1 MIIKCD
7 SLIEKFFTVKIL
19 FKNFSL
25 YLLTT
30 LILTLLIVP
39 ITSFSNLIWLNS
51 MNMPVGIKI
60 VYEVLI
66 SDLINLGVV
75 LFLILMIPVGISLII
90 SKYTSRFS
98 AISDFARY
106 FVISALTMWLVLIGT
121 VELLYET
128 EVIAGNRTS
137 IGTFLHV
144 IAGGLSGG
152 IFYKLRYKI
161 FE

>member
-1 MIIKCD
+1 MA
-7 SLIEKFFTVKIL
+7 
-19 FKNFSL
+19 
-25 YLLTT
+25 T

-60 VYEVLI
+60 VFKVLL
-66 SDLINLGVV
+66 SDFINLGAI
-75 LFLILMIPVGISLII
+75 LFLILMIPVGLSLII
-90 SKYTSRFS
+90 SRYTSRLP

-106 FVISALTMWLVLIGT
+106 FIISALTMCLVLIGT

-144 IAGGLSGG
+144 MAGGLSGG
-152 IFYKLRYKI
+152 IFYQLRYKM
-161 FE
+161 FP

>member
-1 MIIKCD
+1 M
-7 SLIEKFFTVKIL
+7 
-19 FKNFSL
+19 
-25 YLLTT
+25 LTT

-51 MNMPVGIKI
+51 MNMPVEIKI

-161 FE
+161 FA

>member
-60 VYEVLI
+60 IYEVLI

-161 FE
+161 FA

>member
-1 MIIKCD
+1 MK
-7 SLIEKFFTVKIL
+7 
-19 FKNFSL
+19 
-25 YLLTT
+25 
-30 LILTLLIVP
+30 
-39 ITSFSNLIWLNS
+39 
-51 MNMPVGIKI
+51 MPVGIEI
-60 VYEVLI
+60 VFEVLL
-66 SDLINLGVV
+66 SDFINLGAI
-75 LFLILMIPVGISLII
+75 LFLILMIPVGLSLIV
-90 SKYTSRFS
+90 SRYTSRLS

-106 FVISALTMWLVLIGT
+106 FIISALTMWLVLIGT

-161 FE
+161 LYEK

>member
-1 MIIKCD
+1 M
-7 SLIEKFFTVKIL
+7 
-19 FKNFSL
+19 
-25 YLLTT
+25 LTT

-90 SKYTSRFS
+90 SRYTSRFS

-161 FE
+161 FA

>member
-25 YLLTT
+25 YILTT

-161 FE
+161 FA

>member
-25 YLLTT
+25 YMLTT

-161 FE
+161 FA

>member
-75 LFLILMIPVGISLII
+75 LFLIIMIPVGISLII
-90 SKYTSRFS
+90 SRYTSRFS
-98 AISDFARY
+98 AISDYARY

-161 FE
+161 FA

>member
-25 YLLTT
+25 YMLTT

-39 ITSFSNLIWLNS
+39 ITIFSNLIWLNS

-90 SKYTSRFS
+90 SRYTSRFS

-106 FVISALTMWLVLIGT
+106 FVISALIMWLVLIGT

-144 IAGGLSGG
+144 MAGGLAGG

-161 FE
+161 FA

>member
-1 MIIKCD
+1 M
-7 SLIEKFFTVKIL
+7 
-19 FKNFSL
+19 
-25 YLLTT
+25 LTT

-161 FE
+161 FA

>member
-1 MIIKCD
+1 M
-7 SLIEKFFTVKIL
+7 
-19 FKNFSL
+19 
-25 YLLTT
+25 LTT

-161 FE
+161 FV

>member
-1 MIIKCD
+1 M
-7 SLIEKFFTVKIL
+7 
-19 FKNFSL
+19 
-25 YLLTT
+25 LTT

-66 SDLINLGVV
+66 SDLINLGGV

-161 FE
+161 FA

>member
-161 FE
+161 FV

>member
-1 MIIKCD
+1 M
-7 SLIEKFFTVKIL
+7 
-19 FKNFSL
+19 
-25 YLLTT
+25 LTT

-60 VYEVLI
+60 IYEVLI

-161 FE
+161 FA

>member
-1 MIIKCD
+1 
-7 SLIEKFFTVKIL
+7 
-19 FKNFSL
+19 
-25 YLLTT
+25 
-30 LILTLLIVP
+30 
-39 ITSFSNLIWLNS
+39 

-161 FE
+161 FA

>member
-90 SKYTSRFS
+90 SRYTSRFS

-161 FE
+161 FA

>member
-1 MIIKCD
+1 
-7 SLIEKFFTVKIL
+7 
-19 FKNFSL
+19 
-25 YLLTT
+25 
-30 LILTLLIVP
+30 
-39 ITSFSNLIWLNS
+39 

-90 SKYTSRFS
+90 SRYTSRFS

-144 IAGGLSGG
+144 IAGVLSVG

-161 FE
+161 FV

>member
-1 MIIKCD
+1 M
-7 SLIEKFFTVKIL
+7 
-19 FKNFSL
+19 
-25 YLLTT
+25 LTT

-90 SKYTSRFS
+90 SRYTSRFS

-144 IAGGLSGG
+144 IAGGLAGG
-152 IFYKLRYKI
+152 IFYIL
-161 FE
+161 